1 MKLNLLDYGKISK
14 NNKLIIEL
22 LKSLLL
28 KLEEDK
34 LNGRINLINWKF

>member
-34 LNGRINLINWKF
+34 LNGRINFIN

>member
-34 LNGRINLINWKF
+34 LNGRINLIN